1 MSKFS
6 SELFFPRDT
15 NPYNT
20 SWEKWAANWCNWFL
34 SIPKKN
40 NPSLDST
47 GKNCAQNQID
57 PHVWFLGGSFGNES
71 VIKRRCIIPK
81 TRGIFFPIIE
91 KEDSFVEDT
100 DLKTEEELVERAK
113 QAMDGVTLLEAR
125 IDGNYI
131 EELKRYRVGSDFYD
145 LIFPDDNVY
154 DLVPGL
160 TRSVCNGY
168 WIFLKPLPVGK
179 HNIYF
184 HGECLLEEDDRAN
197 QRINSDKVYAPMR
210 KFVREFRR
218 FKVEVEYE
226 LTIQ

>member
-20 SWEKWAANWCNWFL
+20 SWEKWSANWCNWFL

-40 NPSLDST
+40 NPSLDIT
-47 GKNCAQNQID
+47 GRIVPKIKLY
-57 PHVWFLGGSFGNES
+57 PSRLVFGGSFGNES

-113 QAMDGVTLLEAR
+113 QLWM
-125 IDGNYI
+125 
-131 EELKRYRVGSDFYD
+131 
-145 LIFPDDNVY
+145 
-154 DLVPGL
+154 GL
-160 TRSVCNGY
+160 HY
-168 WIFLKPLPVGK
+168 
-179 HNIYF
+179 
-184 HGECLLEEDDRAN
+184 
-197 QRINSDKVYAPMR
+197 
-210 KFVREFRR
+210 
-218 FKVEVEYE
+218 
-226 LTIQ
+226 

>member
-1 MSKFS
+1 MNYS
-6 SELFFPRDT
+6 SREILTHIIPHGR
-15 NPYNT
+15 
-20 SWEKWAANWCNWFL
+20 SGRLIGAIGSCL
-34 SIPKKN
+34 SLRKTILLWIVLVRIVPKIK
-40 NPSLDST
+40 L
-47 GKNCAQNQID
+47 I